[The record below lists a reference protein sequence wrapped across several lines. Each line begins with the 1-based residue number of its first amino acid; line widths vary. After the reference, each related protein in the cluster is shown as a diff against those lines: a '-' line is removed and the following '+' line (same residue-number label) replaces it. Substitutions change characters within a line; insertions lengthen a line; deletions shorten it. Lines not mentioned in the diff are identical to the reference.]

1 MPCPTIRC
9 EFCSQPFRKDRYG
22 IHVKSKHI
30 RELAQQFLEDSG
42 NSFFNPIKSITKGY
56 NPQNI
61 PVYSRRDDGA
71 VYFFGVVPRYFHK
84 DDSYGT
90 YINNEE
96 NMKKHEQFLKEVID
110 TIPLT
115 EYMYQIQKKENRV
128 PVSNCFRFESIRPIL
143 PA

>member
-1 MPCPTIRC
+1 MPCPTIQC
-9 EFCSQPFRKDRYG
+9 EFCSEPFRKDRYA

-30 RELAQQFLEDSG
+30 RNLAKQFLEDS
-42 NSFFNPIKSITKGY
+42 NKPLFNPIKSITKSY

-71 VYFFGVVPRYFHK
+71 VYWFGSVPKFFGK
-84 DDSYGT
+84 EESYGV

-96 NMKKHEQFLKEVID
+96 NMKKHEQFLKQVID

-115 EYMYQIQKKENRV
+115 EFLRHKNEPTQF
-128 PVSNCFRFESIRPIL
+128 SFETL
-143 PA
+143 HTK